1 MQAKHPTQQG
11 SGRVSRTSCC
21 SIPDGPFL
29 AVTLPSLLA
38 HEREH
43 TLPTVPKVREK
54 TPCLLLRQ
62 VCSGSLCSFLVRGA
76 APSRGAGVPQSPH
89 RVLSLPLSPP
99 VC

>member
-43 TLPTVPKVREK
+43 TLPTVPKV
-54 TPCLLLRQ
+54 
-62 VCSGSLCSFLVRGA
+62 
-76 APSRGAGVPQSPH
+76 
-89 RVLSLPLSPP
+89 
-99 VC
+99 